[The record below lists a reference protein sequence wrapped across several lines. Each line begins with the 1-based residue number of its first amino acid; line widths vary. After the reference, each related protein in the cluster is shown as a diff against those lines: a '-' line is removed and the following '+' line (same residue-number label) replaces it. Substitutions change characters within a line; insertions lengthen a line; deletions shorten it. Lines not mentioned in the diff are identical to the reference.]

1 MKGLTVKVSNYEF
14 KVVISTNKEDGSTL
28 IKTGSERSGKP
39 CIVCTVTTDDKLAV
53 DFIEYDP
60 NCSDT
65 SDLKTGQGGTV
76 VMLYTTLKFIVQQYP
91 HIKVVELYDESK
103 FNCGGYQVNLVM
115 LRLILRKETWY
126 QSIIPGIQTDYD
138 TIQVIEINNKRLDST
153 VQSNILE
160 KFKTFAKYNPDVG
173 RYLRKINVKLRRI
186 VEDSIEKGKT
196 LRQLL
201 ITINEQ
207 IGCLFFHY
215 FLHTLLL
222 VDISNNKWSVTLENL
237 TPILEKLDITIES
250 NKNPRDF
257 KKTFYGGRGRVL
269 KRYGNVLLNDA
280 ENLF

>member
-1 MKGLTVKVSNYEF
+1 MKGFTVKVSNYEF
-14 KVVISTNKEDGSTL
+14 KVITSTNKEDGSTL
-28 IKTGSERSGKP
+28 IKTGSQRRGKP
-39 CIVCTVTTDDKLAV
+39 CIVCTVTTDDKLVV

-65 SDLKTGQGGTV
+65 SDLKRGEGGTV
-76 VMLYTTLKFIVQQYP
+76 VMLYTTLKFIVQQHP

-115 LRLILRKETWY
+115 LRLILKNETWY
-126 QSIIPGIQTDYD
+126 QSIVPGIKANKY
-138 TIQVIEINNKRLDST
+138 TIKRIASNNKQLNSTIDSDLLD
-153 VQSNILE
+153 

-173 RYLRKINVKLRRI
+173 RYFRKINVKLTRI
-186 VEDSIEKGKT
+186 VEDAIESGKT

-201 ITINEQ
+201 IAINEQ

-237 TPILEKLDITIES
+237 TPILEKLDIDWTKIE
-250 NKNPRDF
+250 NPIDF
-257 KKTFYGGRGRVL
+257 KKTFYGGRGKVL
-269 KRYGNVLLNDA
+269 KSYGNVLLGDS
-280 ENLF
+280 EDLF